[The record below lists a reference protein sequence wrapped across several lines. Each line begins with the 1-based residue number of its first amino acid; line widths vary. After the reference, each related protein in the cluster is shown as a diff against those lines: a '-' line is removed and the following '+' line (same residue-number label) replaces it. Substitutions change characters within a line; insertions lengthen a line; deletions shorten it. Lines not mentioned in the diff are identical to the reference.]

1 MWLRN
6 RSRQEPD
13 EEVWG
18 QGQNADGSRC
28 GQKTATK
35 DYTANGSDQ
44 LAKRSTPRTIE
55 FVVGILSA
63 MGVNQNVDIRRLH
76 RKSAPLIPE
85 LGQLRCCLVKMNR
98 LAENWH
104 LKMGVILLERLFSK
118 KIIPERRIHKLTQGR
133 PLIARLTLR
142 ASKKLVIEYQC
153 RSHSCTHKYAN

>member
-1 MWLRN
+1 MGH
-6 RSRQEPD
+6 D
-13 EEVWG
+13 
-18 QGQNADGSRC
+18 
-28 GQKTATK
+28 
-35 DYTANGSDQ
+35 AN
-44 LAKRSTPRTIE
+44 KRKSYKSLHGIGFLSIFQALNPRTIE
-55 FVVGILSA
+55 FVVRILSA
-63 MGVNQNVDIRRLH
+63 MGINQNVDIGRLH

-142 ASKKLVIEYQC
+142 ASKKLVIE
-153 RSHSCTHKYAN
+153 